1 MRRTREVLALATAL
15 GVLSAGLCFANIPD
29 PSLSDVPNVVGSP
42 QGTLPYTV
50 TVVGSQGPVDTALV
64 EIVFDAAADALV
76 CWCTGQAHPV
86 ISGVTNA
93 AGQVTFFIEAG
104 GCVDPARLGGTVADV
119 YANGILLD
127 SVGLVDPDAVDG
139 AGNLPTDAG
148 YSSGGSCVVG
158 LSDATFHTGPI
169 SSGVYEFCTDI
180 DSDSSVG
187 LADAVVLT
195 GPISAGESCTE
206 AP

>member
-104 GCVDPARLGGTVADV
+104 GCVDPARLGSTVAEV
-119 YANGILLD
+119 YANGILLN
-127 SVGLVDPDAVDG
+127 SVGLTSPDAVDG
-139 AGNLPTDAG
+139 TGNLPTDGG
-148 YSSGGSCVVG
+148 YATGGVCTVG

-169 SSGVYEFCTDI
+169 SSGTYEFCSDM
-180 DSDSSVG
+180 DSDLGVA
-187 LADAVVLT
+187 LADAVLLT
-195 GPISAGESCTE
+195 TPISSGETCSE
-206 AP
+206 